1 MCTSL
6 RLSALV
12 LSFAAASSPA
22 LASLQTPADY
32 ARQQASTIVSYDTAD
47 ASGQVC
53 VPPDPQYIPNF
64 IRAPN
69 GDIVGVSYTIIQYQ
83 C

>member
-1 MCTSL
+1 MCTAL

-12 LSFAAASSPA
+12 LALTSASAPAFAA
-22 LASLQTPADY
+22 LQPPADY
-32 ARQQASTIVSYDTAD
+32 AREQATTVTAYDTAD

-53 VPPDPQYIPNF
+53 VPPDPQYVPNF